1 MIVGNLY
8 TVAVAYG
15 FDDESDVF
23 ILTRLENKP
32 PEKGVNQKWLPIGFF
47 RNLTT
52 GEELKINH
60 PESVFVSFA
69 PVSAPCALPNSIP
82 DSPEPFPKVLGS

>member
-15 FDDESDVF
+15 FDDESDIF

-52 GEELKINH
+52 GEPLRINH
-60 PESVFVSFA
+60 PESVFVCINGLHSNDIA
-69 PVSAPCALPNSIP
+69 ETQKNNL
-82 DSPEPFPKVLGS
+82 